1 MAGEWMLLP
10 VEIILSHE
18 NADFDA
24 LASMLGAH
32 RLFPSAL
39 PVLARRVNRNVTGFL
54 TLYRSALP
62 FITREELP
70 ARRISRVILTDAH
83 QLPPIRGV
91 TPRTEI
97 LVIDHHPPADTPDP
111 RMRYESEIIGATSTL
126 IVERVRAVGLTL
138 PSLEA
143 TLLALGIYEDTGSLS
158 YSSTTPRDLQAA
170 AWLVEEGAVLET
182 VRRFLDPPLSPE
194 QQALYEVFVRSLRP
208 QTIEGYTV
216 MVGGQRVA
224 QVPSEIRSVAHRL
237 MDTFDPTAL
246 FLVIQS
252 PEMTNVVARSRDDAV
267 DVGAIARTLG
277 GGGHVRAAAAVL
289 HDGRPLEA
297 IVEQLLQQAAA
308 HIRASDRIERVRDL
322 MSHGAQA
329 FQAEQRL
336 VEIAPL
342 THRLGHEGYPVLDGA
357 RVVGV
362 LNRREVDRALEHALT
377 ELRVRDVMVSGD
389 VALRPEATLTELEK
403 KMVQADIGQ
412 VPVIDGEGRLLGIV
426 TRTDLIRH
434 WVRQHPD
441 EDLHLPLI
449 SRAEMASVLGEA
461 TADLIAWVGAQI
473 TQHELRGYLVGGV
486 VRDLLLE
493 RRNLDLDFVL
503 DGDAIAF
510 AAHLQAAHGGRLQT
524 HAAFGT
530 AKWTPDDAFAA
541 AHGWPR
547 ESLPPAVDFVSARN
561 EYYTAPSALPT
572 VYQGSIKLDL
582 RRRDFTINTLALSVT
597 PGAGFGEIVDYFG
610 GLADLRAG
618 TLRVLHSL
626 SFVDDPTRILRA
638 VRFEHRLNFTIDAR
652 TAALSLSAA
661 PMLRRVSGERIAHEF
676 DLLLEEE
683 TPERALLALAE
694 RGILA
699 AVHPQLTFT
708 TQAAEAFERARGQG
722 APSAGLP
729 ELYLHLWFALQSSSV
744 VDALAGRLV
753 YSRARARSLQDA
765 QVVAALLP
773 RLATHE
779 MRPSEVA
786 WLLDG
791 CADVALQAALV
802 LAQDGLA
809 QERLTRY
816 REVWRGQHPVSGGAA
831 LAALGLKPGPCYGE
845 LLRRLRAA
853 ILDGELPAGAES
865 ERAALAR
872 WIREGACDDAG

>member
-1 MAGEWMLLP
+1 M
-10 VEIILSHE
+10 EIILSHE

-39 PVLARRVNRNVTGFL
+39 PVLARRLNRNVTGFL

-62 FITREELP
+62 FITRDELP
-70 ARRISRVILTDAH
+70 SRRVSHVILTDTH

-91 TPRTEI
+91 TPRTA
-97 LVIDHHPPADTPDP
+97 LTVIDHHPLSEP
-111 RMRYESEIIGATSTL
+111 RDARATYQCEIIGATSTL
-126 IVERVRAVGLTL
+126 IVERLRAANVSL

-158 YSSTTPRDLQAA
+158 YNSTTPRDIHAA

-216 MVGGQRVA
+216 MVGGQRVGQA
-224 QVPSEIRSVAHRL
+224 PGEIRSVAHRL

-252 PEMTNVVARSRDDAV
+252 SEMTNVVARSRDDAV
-267 DVGAIARTLG
+267 DVGAVARGLG
-277 GGGHVRAAAAVL
+277 GGGHPRAAAAVL

-297 IVEQLLQQAAA
+297 IVELLWQQVAA

-342 THRLGHEGYPVLDGA
+342 THRLGHEGYPVLEGG

-362 LNRREVDRALEHALT
+362 LNRREVDRALEHALM
-377 ELRVRDVMVSGD
+377 ELRVRDVMVSGE

-403 KMVQADIGQ
+403 RMVQADIGQ
-412 VPVIDGEGRLLGIV
+412 VPVVDDEGKLLGIV

-434 WVRQHPD
+434 WVRKHPD
-441 EDLHLPLI
+441 EDLSLPVI
-449 SRAEMASVLGEA
+449 SRAAMVNVLGEA
-461 TADLIAWVGAQI
+461 TAGLIGWVGAQI
-473 TQHELRGYLVGGV
+473 ARHDLRGYLVGGV

-510 AAHLQAAHGGRLQT
+510 ASRLQAEHGGRLQT

-530 AKWTPDDAFAA
+530 AKWMPDEGFAQ
-541 AHGWPR
+541 AHGWLR
-547 ESLPPAVDFVSARN
+547 EALPSSIDFVSARN
-561 EYYTAPSALPT
+561 EYYMAPSALPT

-582 RRRDFTINTLALSVT
+582 RRRDFTINTLALSAS

-638 VRFEHRLNFTIDAR
+638 VRFEHRLNFTMEAR

-676 DLLLEEE
+676 ELLLQEE

-699 AVHPQLTFT
+699 AVHSQLGFT
-708 TQAAEAFERARGQG
+708 AQAAEAFERARLQSG
-722 APSAGLP
+722 APDAEGLA
-729 ELYLHLWFALQSSSV
+729 ELYLHLWFALQPASV
-744 VDALAGRLV
+744 VEALVDRLV

-773 RLATHE
+773 RLASE
-779 MRPSEVA
+779 EVRPSEVA

-791 CADVALQAALV
+791 CSDLALQAALV
-802 LAQDGLA
+802 LAKDALA
-809 QERLTRY
+809 RGRLLRY
-816 REVWRGQHPVSGGAA
+816 REAWRDTRPVSGGAA

-853 ILDGELPAGAES
+853 ILDGELPAEAEA
-865 ERAALAR
+865 ERAALLR
-872 WIREGACDDAG
+872 WISEGGCDDAG